1 MRIPVVLAALAGTVL
16 AFGAAGE
23 ARGEAS
29 ELRVARQF
37 GLGYIQFDL
46 MEDGKLI
53 EKHAKAA
60 GLGDVKVTWATF
72 RSSDVMNDAL
82 ISNTIDFASVGAPGL
97 ATIWSRTRGNI
108 DVRGVVGFN
117 QMPLY
122 LNTRNPNVNS
132 IRDFTDKDKI
142 ALPAIKVAVQAIIL
156 QMAAAKEWGDANYA
170 KLDPLTVSMAHPDGL
185 AALVSGQSEITAHF
199 TSPPFQYRELEKPGI
214 RTILN
219 SFDVVGGPMSFN
231 VVAAPGKF
239 RTNNPK
245 LYDVFIAAL
254 DEATASIN
262 KDKRA
267 AAEIYKRVR
276 KDPTEIDE
284 LVKMMNAPGVAFTTV
299 PTGCEKIAEFMH
311 KVGTIKI
318 KPGSWKDMFFP
329 NAHAME
335 GS

>member
-1 MRIPVVLAALAGTVL
+1 MKRSTFLLGAVAALAL
-16 AFGAAGE
+16 SAGE
-23 ARGEAS
+23 ARADAS

-53 EKHAKAA
+53 EKHAEKA
-60 GLGDVKVTWATF
+60 GMKDLKVTWATF

-82 ISNTIDFASVGAPGL
+82 ISGTIDFVSVGAPGL
-97 ATIWSRTRGNI
+97 ATIWAKTRGNM
-108 DVRGVVGFN
+108 DVRGVIGLN

-122 LNTRNPNVNS
+122 LNTRNPNVQS
-132 IRDFTDKDKI
+132 IKDFTEKDKI

-185 AALVSGQSEITAHF
+185 AALLSGQSEVTAHF

-231 VVAAPGKF
+231 AIAATAKF
-239 RTNNPK
+239 RSANPK
-245 LYDVFIAAL
+245 LYDVFIAAMS
-254 DEATASIN
+254 EATETIN

-267 AAEIYKRVR
+267 AAEAYKRIR
-276 KDPTEIDE
+276 KDPASVEE
-284 LVKMMNAPGVAFTTV
+284 LQKMMEAPGVAFTLT
-299 PTGCEKIAEFMH
+299 PTGFEKIVGFMH
-311 KVGTIKI
+311 KVGTIKV
-318 KPGSWKDMFFP
+318 KPASWKDLFFE
-329 NAHAME
+329 NAHKE
-335 GS
+335 QGS